1 MKKPGSR
8 DSLRA
13 FLLANIGKILTK
25 DQLREA
31 ALNTSEWA
39 RRLRELRDEEGY
51 RILSNNDLSTLKPGQ
66 YLLETGKPIP
76 AFKRGISKEI
86 RAFVLERNGNT
97 CVKCGSVAGE
107 PYTDNTFKKV
117 RLQIGHR
124 IPKSQG
130 GSDTPEN
137 LEAVCS
143 LCNEGL
149 QNITIPRPEA
159 LELLVQIRRSTN
171 LVQLEALKWLESK
184 FRKKPETDV
193 DSQ

>member
-1 MKKPGSR
+1 MKKPGAR

-13 FLLANIGKILTK
+13 FLLSNVGKVLTK
-25 DQLREA
+25 DQLRDA

-51 RILSNNDLSTLKPGQ
+51 RILSNNDLDSLKPGE
-66 YLLETGKPIP
+66 YLLESDHPIP
-76 AFKRGISKEI
+76 AFKRGISKEV

-97 CVKCGSVAGE
+97 CVKCGAVAGE
-107 PYTDNTFKKV
+107 PYPDNPFKKV
-117 RLQIGHR
+117 RLHIGHR

-130 GSDTPEN
+130 GPDTPEN

-159 LELLVQIRRSTN
+159 LELLVQIRRSTKA
-171 LVQLEALKWLESK
+171 VQLEALKWLEGK
-184 FRKKPETDV
+184 YRKKPASDDNT
-193 DSQ
+193 